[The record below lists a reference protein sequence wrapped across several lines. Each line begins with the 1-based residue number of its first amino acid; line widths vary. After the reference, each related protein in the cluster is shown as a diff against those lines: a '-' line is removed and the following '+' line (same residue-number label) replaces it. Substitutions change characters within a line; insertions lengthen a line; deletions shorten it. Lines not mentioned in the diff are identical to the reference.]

1 MARKIND
8 ITKANQF
15 VNKCEVSTIIT
26 FRTQQ
31 LFDLWENEM
40 RGQISDGMWEN
51 ARHTEWLWRDTIV
64 RLGDETKVE
73 VYSKW
78 TIGRRSFG
86 MSGELWEVIGDRIM
100 DENGFAT
107 EKEAKAAW
115 REIALAIANATET
128 NEIDA
133 IRKEAQKAK
142 ADNVKSQIKGLLDE
156 WEAVTGKRPKT
167 ESTYEHVC
175 YDFNEHDVTYL
186 DGSVRKQHSYF
197 FLHIYS
203 DAKGNLKHKIEYHD
217 AKWYVPAGKLA
228 EAVEAIKEFDN
239 KMRF

>member
-31 LFDLWENEM
+31 LYDLWENEM
-40 RGQISDGMWEN
+40 SGQISDGMWEN
-51 ARHTEWLWRDTIV
+51 ARHTDWLWRNTMV
-64 RLGDETKVE
+64 RLGNETKVE
-73 VYSKW
+73 VYNKW

-86 MSGELWEVIGDRIM
+86 MSEELWNIIGSRIM

-115 REIALAIANATET
+115 REIATAIANVTET
-128 NEIDA
+128 DEIGT

-142 ADNVKSQIKGLLDE
+142 TDAVKSQIKGLLDE
-156 WEAVTGKRPKT
+156 WESVTGKRPEK
-167 ESTYEHVC
+167 ESIYEYVS
-175 YDFNEHDVTYL
+175 YNFNEHDVTYL
-186 DGSVRKQHSYF
+186 DGSVRKQHSYL
-197 FLHIYS
+197 FLNIHS

-217 AKWYVPAGKLA
+217 TKWYVPVGKLA

>member
-31 LFDLWENEM
+31 LLDLWLNEM
-40 RGQISDGMWEN
+40 QGQISDGMWEN
-51 ARHTEWLWRDTIV
+51 SPKTEWLWRNTMV
-64 RLGDETKVE
+64 RLGNETKVE
-73 VYSKW
+73 IYGNWMV
-78 TIGRRSFG
+78 GRKSFG
-86 MSGELWEVIGDRIM
+86 MNGELWDIIGDRIM

-115 REIALAIANATET
+115 QEIATAIANVTKS
-128 NEIDA
+128 NEVDT

-142 ADNVKSQIKGLLDE
+142 EDNVKSQIKGLIDE
-156 WEAVTGKRPKT
+156 WEAVTGKRPENET
-167 ESTYEHVC
+167 TYAYISYE
-175 YDFNEHDVTYL
+175 FNEHDVAYL

-197 FLHIYS
+197 FLHVNS
-203 DAKGNLKHKIEYHD
+203 DSKGNLKHRIEYHD
-217 AKWYVPAGKLA
+217 TKWIVPAGKLA